1 MIKVDVLS
9 PKESTPKHKALCF
22 KDKKKIENEE
32 DFGHMDL
39 VLDQKQLQ
47 SKYQM

>member
-22 KDKKKIENEE
+22 KDKQKNEE

-39 VLDQKQLQ
+39 VLDQKQPQ

>member
-9 PKESTPKHKALCF
+9 PKESTPKHKAL
-22 KDKKKIENEE
+22 KINKNKNEE
-32 DFGHMDL
+32 DFGHMYL
-39 VLDQKQLQ
+39 VLDQKQPQ